1 VAQVGY
7 MGRIFAFH
15 PRFCQIVHGLQVDA
29 KLRAAAETARRA
41 QNRHFHKDDEAPA
54 AKIQKTDEVFGTAG
68 LVARAIVTARALW
81 VKT

>member
-1 VAQVGY
+1 
-7 MGRIFAFH
+7 MGRIFGFPSA
-15 PRFCQIVHGLQVDA
+15 LLSD
-29 KLRAAAETARRA
+29 RAWPTGWCKTPGCGRNSTPSA
-41 QNRHFHKDDEAPA
+41 QNRHPHKDDEAPA

>member
-1 VAQVGY
+1 
-7 MGRIFAFH
+7 M
-15 PRFCQIVHGLQVDA
+15 
-29 KLRAAAETARRA
+29 TARLKKTNKA
-41 QNRHFHKDDEAPA
+41 DVAILPHKDDEALA